1 MKKNHKKWNYYNGIF
16 QPITR
21 QDAQALSRYVLV
33 ISYKKHSK
41 IKWDV
46 LATGCF
52 YN

>member
-1 MKKNHKKWNYYNGIF
+1 MKKNHKKLNYYNGIF

-33 ISYKKHSK
+33 ISYKKHCK

-46 LATGCF
+46 LAMGSF